1 MALMPTAR
9 KVLHEPNP
17 TLRKISKSVEVKKI
31 KTKDMATLLADM
43 VETMKK
49 ENGVGVAAP
58 QIGINE
64 RIFIAQTNDGP
75 KAFINP
81 EIVERSFKVM
91 DYEEGCLSVPGVK
104 TKRKW
109 GKTKRFRSVTVKA
122 LDENGEEFQ
131 MKGIGLLAVIFQ
143 HEIDHLDGILF
154 IDHATDLQEY

>member
-1 MALMPTAR
+1 MATAR
-9 KVLHEPNP
+9 PVLTEPNQ
-17 TLRKISKSVEVKKI
+17 TLRKTSKAVSVKKI
-31 KTKDMATLLADM
+31 KTPEMAELLADM

-64 RIFIAQTNDGP
+64 RIFIAQTPNGP

-81 EIVERSFKVM
+81 KIVEKSFKIM

-109 GKTKRFRSVTVKA
+109 GKTKRHRSVTVKA
-122 LDENGEEFQ
+122 LDDNGEEFE
-131 MKGIGLLAVIFQ
+131 MKGTGLLSVIFQ
-143 HEIDHLDGILF
+143 HEIDHLDGTLF
-154 IDHATDLQEY
+154 IDHATDLSEY